1 MAKRA
6 DGRGAIYHRSDGRW
20 EAQFRLEDG
29 RRKCLYA
36 TSRREV
42 LRQLKETRWQ
52 LDHGVPVSAHK
63 MSLGVY
69 LHDWLEVTTARVR
82 PSTIQNY
89 ELNVRRLC
97 EQIGEVP
104 LIRLSPDV
112 IQAVYRRQLR
122 SGLTPYS
129 VLQTHRVLHRA
140 LHQATH
146 WGLITK
152 NPAALALPPRP
163 RRREMTALSPDELG
177 RLFDHTRHDRLYPLW
192 AVLGTA
198 GLRIGEALGLSWA
211 DVDLVAGKARIRRA
225 LQRRRGAGFIF
236 LATKTPRSRRTVLLT
251 KLAIEALRE
260 QRARQNRCRRVQP
273 DWEESGL
280 VFTNMRGGPMEA
292 AVARRAL
299 ARVTLGAGLPNIRVH
314 DLRHTTATVLLVA
327 GVHPKVVQDL
337 FGHHTITTTMDTYS
351 HVIPAM
357 HEDAVRKLDA
367 VLGLAE
373 GPTQPPTV

>member
-69 LHDWLEVTTARVR
+69 LHDWLEVTRARVR

-97 EQIGEVP
+97 EQIGDVP

-129 VLQTHRVLHRA
+129 VLQTDRVLHRA
-140 LHQATH
+140 QHQATH
-146 WGLITK
+146 WG
-152 NPAALALPPRP
+152 PPGTLRP
-163 RRREMTALSPDELG
+163 SPC
-177 RLFDHTRHDRLYPLW
+177 H
-192 AVLGTA
+192 
-198 GLRIGEALGLSWA
+198 
-211 DVDLVAGKARIRRA
+211 
-225 LQRRRGAGFIF
+225 
-236 LATKTPRSRRTVLLT
+236 
-251 KLAIEALRE
+251 
-260 QRARQNRCRRVQP
+260 RARVDGR
-273 DWEESGL
+273 
-280 VFTNMRGGPMEA
+280 
-292 AVARRAL
+292 
-299 ARVTLGAGLPNIRVH
+299 
-314 DLRHTTATVLLVA
+314 
-327 GVHPKVVQDL
+327 
-337 FGHHTITTTMDTYS
+337 
-351 HVIPAM
+351 
-357 HEDAVRKLDA
+357 
-367 VLGLAE
+367 
-373 GPTQPPTV
+373 